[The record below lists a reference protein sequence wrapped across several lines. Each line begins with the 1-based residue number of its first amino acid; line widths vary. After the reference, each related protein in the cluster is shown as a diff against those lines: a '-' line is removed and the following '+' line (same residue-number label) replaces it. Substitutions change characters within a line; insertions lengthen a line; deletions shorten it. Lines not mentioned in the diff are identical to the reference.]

1 VLAVFL
7 RLLKSIATEPIQS
20 RGAAVRQGI
29 HYRIQCL
36 ARTGGCR
43 RATALDS
50 LSMPNYRFWLNL
62 SSCYLKA
69 SAMLREIPRR
79 EPPGRFSASSLPGTR
94 RSNVTVD
101 RTFVCGPCSLEVLHG
116 NIIERVLFAECHFAR
131 WLTSTVPKTS
141 PLWPLCPGRACRR
154 APAGARSLGGA
165 LAPPGWPCAS
175 GTAGSASAA
184 AVAVPATGKA
194 EAPGVRALRGV
205 RLQVRPRRVAVG
217 GACARGPRPRPG
229 PDLVTQ

>member
-1 VLAVFL
+1 MISLDALVSPAPIQLLNELVSVLAVFL

-29 HYRIQCL
+29 RYRMQYL
-36 ARTGGCR
+36 ARTGGCH

-62 SSCYLKA
+62 SSCCLKA

-101 RTFVCGPCSLEVLHG
+101 RTFVCGPCSL
-116 NIIERVLFAECHFAR
+116 
-131 WLTSTVPKTS
+131 
-141 PLWPLCPGRACRR
+141 
-154 APAGARSLGGA
+154 
-165 LAPPGWPCAS
+165 
-175 GTAGSASAA
+175 
-184 AVAVPATGKA
+184 
-194 EAPGVRALRGV
+194 
-205 RLQVRPRRVAVG
+205 Q
-217 GACARGPRPRPG
+217 
-229 PDLVTQ
+229 